1 MIGQV
6 EERLVER
13 GFKSPEED
21 LTGEKTITAS
31 LKVSIV
37 IYESYERECL
47 SKKRPNILPYADTNQ
62 KSVTY
67 KRNQGRT

>member
-13 GFKSPEED
+13 DFKSPEED

-31 LKVSIV
+31 LQVWFQNMKYNYVSYVNNV
-37 IYESYERECL
+37 I
-47 SKKRPNILPYADTNQ
+47 K
-62 KSVTY
+62 
-67 KRNQGRT
+67 